1 MTGRR
6 DPDADRIFVHRVLIV
21 IALAAVAFLLWQ
33 LKTLVLM
40 LFGAVVVAS
49 IFRALADVIR
59 DRARLPDGIAVA
71 LSIGLILGSI
81 VALVAVF
88 GGQIAAQVHV
98 LTEALPAA
106 WRLLEERIAAMGF
119 GEQLAALSE
128 SARSGGGGAA
138 SGLGKVVMSVGNGI
152 ADTLVVIF
160 GGIFLAAQPNFY
172 RIGAIKLVPQAKRAL
187 VAEAMDDSERALRL
201 WLRGQLFA
209 MVVVGTLTGL
219 GLWLIGI
226 PSALALGLL
235 AGMLEFIPYAGPI
248 AAAIPGVLLAL
259 VAGPETALWTVA
271 LYVGV
276 QQFEGYVLQP
286 LVQQYAVDLPPV
298 VLLCSLLGFG
308 MLFGIIGIILA
319 APLTVVSYVLVKRL
333 YVQEALGTKTPIPGE
348 DKK

>member
-6 DPDADRIFVHRVLIV
+6 DPDGDRIFVHRVLIV

-33 LKTLVLM
+33 LRSLVLM

-81 VALVAVF
+81 AALVTVF

-172 RIGAIKLVPQAKRAL
+172 RIGAIKLVPQSKRAL

-219 GLWLIGI
+219 GLWLIGV

-298 VLLCSLLGFG
+298 VLLFSLLGFG

>member
-1 MTGRR
+1 MTRR
-6 DPDADRIFVHRVLIV
+6 GEANGDRAFIRRVLIV
-21 IALAAVAFLLWQ
+21 IALAAVAFLLWK
-33 LKTLVLM
+33 LKSLVLM
-40 LFGAVVVAS
+40 LFGAVVVATV
-49 IFRALADVIR
+49 FRALADAIR
-59 DRARLPDGIAVA
+59 DRSKLPDGIAVA
-71 LSIGLILGSI
+71 LSIILILGS
-81 VALVAVF
+81 VAALVTVF
-88 GGQIAAQVHV
+88 GSQIAAQVHV

-106 WRLLEERIAAMGF
+106 WRSLEERIAGLGF
-119 GEQLAALSE
+119 GKQLDALTDTGS
-128 SARSGGGGAA
+128 GGGAA

-152 ADTLVVIF
+152 ADTLVVVF

-172 RIGAIKLVPQAKRAL
+172 RIGAIKLVPPARRAL

-219 GLWLIGI
+219 GLWLIGV

-271 LYVGV
+271 LYVAV
-276 QQFEGYVLQP
+276 QHFEGYVLQP

-298 VLLCSLLGFG
+298 VLLFSLLGFG

-333 YVQEALGTKTPIPGE
+333 YVREALGTKTPIPGE
-348 DKK
+348 DKT

>member
-6 DPDADRIFVHRVLIV
+6 EPSSERVFVRRVLIV
-21 IALAAVAFLLWQ
+21 IALVAVAYLLWQ
-33 LKTLVLM
+33 LRTLVLM
-40 LFGAVVVAS
+40 LFGAVVVAT
-49 IFRALADVIR
+49 IFRALADAILK
-59 DRARLPDGIAVA
+59 RARMPDGVAVA
-71 LSIGLILGSI
+71 LSIVLILGS
-81 VALVAVF
+81 VAALLTVF
-88 GGQIAAQVHV
+88 GGQITAQVHV

-106 WRLLEERIAAMGF
+106 WRSLEERVAALGF
-119 GEQLAALSE
+119 GEQLTMLADST
-128 SARSGGGGAA
+128 RSGGGAA
-138 SGLGKVVMSVGNGI
+138 SGLGKVVMSIGNGV

-172 RIGAIKLVPQAKRAL
+172 RIGAIKLIPPAKRAL
-187 VAEAMDDSERALRL
+187 VAEAMDESETALRL

-209 MVVVGTLTGL
+209 MVAVGALTGM
-219 GLWLIGI
+219 GLWLIGV

-248 AAAIPGVLLAL
+248 AAAIPGILLAL
-259 VAGPETALWTVA
+259 VAGPETALWTLA

-276 QQFEGYVLQP
+276 QQFESYLLQP

-298 VLLCSLLGFG
+298 VLLFSLIGFG

-333 YVQEALGTKTPIPGE
+333 YVREALGTKTPIPGE
-348 DKK
+348 KS

>member
-1 MTGRR
+1 MTKPRQTSR
-6 DPDADRIFVHRVLIV
+6 EQVFVRRVLIV
-21 IALAAVAFLLWQ
+21 IALVAVALLLWN
-33 LKTLVLM
+33 LRSLVLM
-40 LFGAVVVAS
+40 LFGAVVVATV
-49 IFRALADVIR
+49 FRALADVIR
-59 DRARLPDGIAVA
+59 ERLKLPDGLSVA
-71 LSIGLILGSI
+71 LSIVLIIGS
-81 VALVAVF
+81 VAALITVF
-88 GGQIAAQVHV
+88 GGQIGAQVHV

-106 WRLLEERIAAMGF
+106 WRSLQERIAAMGF
-119 GEQLAALSE
+119 GDQLAALTQG
-128 SARSGGGGAA
+128 SAGGGGTA

-172 RIGAIKLVPQAKRAL
+172 RIGAIKLVPPANRAL

-219 GLWLIGI
+219 GLWLIGV

-259 VAGPETALWTVA
+259 VAGPETALWTIA
-271 LYVGV
+271 LYVAV

-298 VLLCSLLGFG
+298 VLLFSLIGFG
-308 MLFGIIGIILA
+308 MLFGIIGIVLA

-333 YVQEALGTKTPIPGE
+333 YVVEALHTKTPIPGE
-348 DKK
+348 DKT

>member
-1 MTGRR
+1 MTKPRR
-6 DPDADRIFVHRVLIV
+6 TSREQVFIRRVLIV
-21 IALAAVAFLLWQ
+21 IALVAVALLLWN
-33 LKTLVLM
+33 LRSLVLM
-40 LFGAVVVAS
+40 LFGAVVVATV
-49 IFRALADVIR
+49 FRALADVIR
-59 DRARLPDGIAVA
+59 DRLKLPDGLSVA
-71 LSIGLILGSI
+71 LSIVLIIGS
-81 VALVAVF
+81 VAALITVF
-88 GGQIAAQVHV
+88 GGQIGAQVHV
-98 LTEALPAA
+98 LTEALPEA
-106 WRLLEERIAAMGF
+106 WRSLEERIAAMGF
-119 GEQLAALSE
+119 GDQLVALTQG
-128 SARSGGGGAA
+128 SAGDGGAA

-172 RIGAIKLVPQAKRAL
+172 RIGAIKLVPPANRAL

-219 GLWLIGI
+219 GLWLIGV

-259 VAGPETALWTVA
+259 VAGPETALWTIA

-298 VLLCSLLGFG
+298 VLLFSLIGFG
-308 MLFGIIGIILA
+308 MLFGIIGIVLA

-333 YVQEALGTKTPIPGE
+333 YVVEALHTKTPIPGE
-348 DKK
+348 ER

>member
-1 MTGRR
+1 M
-6 DPDADRIFVHRVLIV
+6 LIV
-21 IALAAVAFLLWQ
+21 IALVVIALLLWQ
-33 LKTLVLM
+33 LRALVLM
-40 LFGAVVVAS
+40 LFGAVVVATV
-49 IFRALADVIR
+49 FRALADVLR
-59 DRARLPDGIAVA
+59 DRARLPDGAAVA
-71 LSIGLILGSI
+71 LSIVLILGS
-81 VALVAVF
+81 VAGLVAVF
-88 GGQIAAQVHV
+88 GGQLAAQVHV

-106 WRLLEERIAAMGF
+106 WRSLEERIAGLGF
-119 GEQLAALSE
+119 GEQLRALTD
-128 SARSGGGGAA
+128 SGSGGGAA
-138 SGLGKVVMSVGNGI
+138 AGFGKVLMSVGNGV

-172 RIGAIKLVPQAKRAL
+172 RTGAIKLVPQAKRAL
-187 VAEAMDDSERALRL
+187 VGEAMDDSERALRL

-209 MVVVGTLTGL
+209 MLVVGTLTGL
-219 GLWLIGI
+219 GLWLIGV

-259 VAGPETALWTVA
+259 VAGPETALWTAA
-271 LYVGV
+271 LYVAV
-276 QQFEGYVLQP
+276 QHFEGYVLQP

-298 VLLCSLLGFG
+298 VLLFSLLGFG
-308 MLFGIIGIILA
+308 MLFGIIGIIFA

>member
-1 MTGRR
+1 MTERR
-6 DPDADRIFVHRVLIV
+6 QAGSDRAFIRRVLIV
-21 IALAAVAFLLWQ
+21 MALVAVALLLWH
-33 LKTLVLM
+33 LRTLVLM
-40 LFGAVVVAS
+40 LFGAVVVATV
-49 IFRALADVIR
+49 FRALADVIR
-59 DRARLPDGIAVA
+59 DKSKLPDGIAVA
-71 LSIGLILGSI
+71 VSIVVILGSI
-81 VALVAVF
+81 AGLVTVF

-106 WRLLEERIAAMGF
+106 WRSFEERIAGLGF
-119 GEQLAALSE
+119 GEQLAALTDG
-128 SARSGGGGAA
+128 ARSGGGTT
-138 SGLGKVVMSVGNGI
+138 SGVGKAVMSIGNGI

-172 RIGAIKLVPQAKRAL
+172 RIGAIKLVPQPNRAL

-209 MVVVGTLTGL
+209 MVVVGTLTGI
-219 GLWLIGI
+219 GLWLIGV

-248 AAAIPGVLLAL
+248 AAAIPGILLAL
-259 VAGPETALWTVA
+259 VAGPEMALWTLA

-298 VLLCSLLGFG
+298 VLLFSLLGFG
-308 MLFGIIGIILA
+308 MLFGIIGIIFA

-333 YVQEALGTKTPIPGE
+333 YVQEALGTRTPIPGE
-348 DKK
+348 GKT

>member
-6 DPDADRIFVHRVLIV
+6 EPSSERVFVRRVLIV
-21 IALAAVAFLLWQ
+21 IALVAVAYLLWQ
-33 LKTLVLM
+33 LRTLVLM
-40 LFGAVVVAS
+40 LFGAVVVAT
-49 IFRALADVIR
+49 IFRALADAILK
-59 DRARLPDGIAVA
+59 RARMPDGVAVA
-71 LSIGLILGSI
+71 LSIVLILGS
-81 VALVAVF
+81 VAALLTVF
-88 GGQIAAQVHV
+88 GGQITAQVHV

-106 WRLLEERIAAMGF
+106 WRSLEERVAALGF
-119 GEQLAALSE
+119 GEQVAMLAD
-128 SARSGGGGAA
+128 SARSGGGAA
-138 SGLGKVVMSVGNGI
+138 SGLGKVVMSIGNGV

-172 RIGAIKLVPQAKRAL
+172 RIGAIKLIPPAKRAL
-187 VAEAMDDSERALRL
+187 VAEAMDESETALRL

-209 MVVVGTLTGL
+209 MVAVGALTGM
-219 GLWLIGI
+219 GLWLIGV

-248 AAAIPGVLLAL
+248 AAAIPGILLAL
-259 VAGPETALWTVA
+259 VAGPETALWTLA

-276 QQFEGYVLQP
+276 QQFESYLLQP

-298 VLLCSLLGFG
+298 VLLFSLIGFG

-333 YVQEALGTKTPIPGE
+333 YVREALGTKTPIPGE
-348 DKK
+348 KS